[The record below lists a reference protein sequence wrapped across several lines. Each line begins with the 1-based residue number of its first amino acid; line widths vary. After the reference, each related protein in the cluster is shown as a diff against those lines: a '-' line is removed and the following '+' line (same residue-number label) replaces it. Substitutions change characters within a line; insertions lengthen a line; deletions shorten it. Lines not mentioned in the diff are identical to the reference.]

1 MAKKKLPSIYQKY
14 TILVVGIL
22 GLFIISFLT
31 YTFVSDINENKTN
44 SSYLVKHKLVTKS
57 YNIAEDLSELKSN
70 KGTYFV
76 YLSYTGSKEIYSL
89 EKDLKSLIK
98 QYKLK
103 DKFYYVNL
111 DSLKDNANKT
121 SAVNELLG
129 LTDVQVTKVPT
140 IIYVTNGEIKKENI
154 ITRLDDNLFE
164 KGDFQQLLDIND
176 L

>member
-57 YNIAEDLSELKSN
+57 YNIAEDLSELKNN

-111 DSLKDNANKT
+111 KDNANKI

-140 IIYVTNGEIKKENI
+140 IIYVTNGEIKKGNI